1 MESKRRDEELLPE
14 AAAQFLEA
22 AKRQQIFL
30 NPEKYEHFTEEDRKN
45 RYNDPNRLSQVRGE
59 ALNFTAIAHQSE
71 RRTRK

>member
-30 NPEKYEHFTEEDRKN
+30 NPE
-45 RYNDPNRLSQVRGE
+45 
-59 ALNFTAIAHQSE
+59 
-71 RRTRK
+71 